1 MGVLFKDNAMRFALR
16 LSANSTQPS
25 AYFCLRFPLQS
36 EHGMR
41 RGVFSKYRTNRRRRS
56 YPCRN
61 LALRASSS
69 AAFRCVQCAPSSLA
83 NSGAEYAQL

>member
-25 AYFCLRFPLQS
+25 TYFCLRFPLQS

-41 RGVFSKYRTNRRRRS
+41 RVFSKYRTNRRRRS

-69 AAFRCVQCAPSSLA
+69 AGNDQSPIRQKLA
-83 NSGAEYAQL
+83 HHTTVPR

>member
-25 AYFCLRFPLQS
+25 TYFCLRFPLQS

-69 AAFRCVQCAPSSLA
+69 AGNDQSPIRQKLA
-83 NSGAEYAQL
+83 HHTPVPR